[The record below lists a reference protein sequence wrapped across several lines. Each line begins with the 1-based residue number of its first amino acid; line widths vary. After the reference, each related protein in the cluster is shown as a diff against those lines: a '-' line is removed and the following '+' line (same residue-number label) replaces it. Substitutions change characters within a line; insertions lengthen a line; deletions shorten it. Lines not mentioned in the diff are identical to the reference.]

1 MPTLSHPSKPSVFQD
16 DPSGAVA
23 RPSKRRLRIVHIV
36 SSLKVG
42 GMEHFVVRLAAAQK
56 DGGHDVSI
64 LALQPGAL
72 AEEAAALGL
81 RVNVLS
87 GSNKV
92 ARAVRGA
99 LLLKRLG
106 ADVAHAHNQTSLH
119 YAALAKRVSSA
130 QVVMT
135 NHGQG
140 QGSPR
145 TPSAAEWRRCD
156 AAVAVS
162 QAVAERM
169 DAANVRTK
177 LSVIRNGVRPA
188 SAPAGRAA
196 VRAGLGIA
204 DETVV
209 GIIVARIDGLKGHD
223 GLLRALALLPA
234 DTAGRLTVL
243 VAGDGVR
250 RAEVEALARELN
262 LGPDRVQFLGSRSD
276 IPDLLGAADFF
287 VLPSLTEGLPLSVL
301 EAMAQRLPV
310 IATPVGGIP
319 ELVENHQHGLLVPV
333 GDAAALADAVT
344 LLARDPATRQA
355 LGRRGQ
361 ERVEREFSF
370 DAMLS
375 RYDELYQNLC
385 LAPRSRRP

>member
-1 MPTLSHPSKPSVFQD
+1 
-16 DPSGAVA
+16 
-23 RPSKRRLRIVHIV
+23 
-36 SSLKVG
+36 
-42 GMEHFVVRLAAAQK
+42 MEHFVVRLAAAQK
-56 DGGHDVSI
+56 DGGHDVSV
-64 LALQPGAL
+64 LALQPGPL
-72 AEEAAALGL
+72 AEKAAALGL
-81 RVNVLS
+81 RVIVL
-87 GSNKV
+87 GGPNKV
-92 ARAVRGA
+92 TRAVAGA
-99 LLLKRLG
+99 FLLKRSG

-156 AAVAVS
+156 AVVAVS

-169 DAANVRTK
+169 DAANVQTK

-188 SAPAGRAA
+188 PAPANRAA

-204 DETVV
+204 DGTVV
-209 GIIVARIDGLKGHD
+209 GVIVARIDGLKGHD

-250 RAEVEALARELN
+250 RAEVEALAGELN
-262 LGPDRVQFLGSRSD
+262 LGPDRVHFLGSRSD

-310 IATPVGGIP
+310 IATPVGGVP
-319 ELVENHQHGLLVPV
+319 ELVEDHRHGLLVPV
-333 GDAAALADAVT
+333 GDAPSLADAIT
-344 LLARDPATRQA
+344 LLARDPTTRQA

-370 DAMLS
+370 EAMLG
-375 RYDELYQNLC
+375 RYEGLYQNLC
-385 LAPRSRRP
+385 LASRSRRP